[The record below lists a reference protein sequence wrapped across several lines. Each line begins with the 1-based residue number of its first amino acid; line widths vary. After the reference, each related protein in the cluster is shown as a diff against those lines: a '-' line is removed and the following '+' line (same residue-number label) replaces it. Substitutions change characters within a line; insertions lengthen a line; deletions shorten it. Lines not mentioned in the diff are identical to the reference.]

1 MAASETH
8 WSQGQANVSPGPLF
22 DQAVF
27 SGVDYDESRDKD
39 RLTGQIKR
47 IYDLMR
53 DGKWRTLKQIE
64 DATGDPP
71 ASISGQ
77 LRNLRKSSF
86 GSHTVD
92 RKYLGDGL
100 YAYRIGGDIDN
111 EKEDRNKG

>member
-1 MAASETH
+1 MEKH
-8 WSQGQANVSPGPLF
+8 WSQQSPPESCGPLF
-22 DQAVF
+22 DNAAF
-27 SGVDYDESRDKD
+27 SGADYDESRDKS

-53 DGKWRTLKQIE
+53 DGKWRTL
-64 DATGDPP
+64 DAIYRETGDPP

-100 YAYRIGGDIDN
+100 YAYRIGDADN
-111 EKEDRNKG
+111 GK